1 MTQRSRL
8 DLTLLGYL
16 NRSTVI
22 SASWLVARTWVT
34 AWSRHYR
41 RDISS
46 YKGKDQCYA
55 YSDKSKP
62 NHSYNDPTPSFE
74 GSYFSPLFTFSIN
87 SRTPFSPLTLYILLS
102 SFSNS
107 FISSG
112 RTESRKLNSENG
124 DKACSTDEENFA
136 GWAVDRVT
144 HVVLESLL
152 VSIPHDKGQGVTYPF
167 LAARVWA
174 TRPTAVCGS
183 TTYESG
189 RS

>member
-1 MTQRSRL
+1 
-8 DLTLLGYL
+8 
-16 NRSTVI
+16 
-22 SASWLVARTWVT
+22 
-34 AWSRHYR
+34 
-41 RDISS
+41 
-46 YKGKDQCYA
+46 
-55 YSDKSKP
+55 
-62 NHSYNDPTPSFE
+62 
-74 GSYFSPLFTFSIN
+74 
-87 SRTPFSPLTLYILLS
+87 LS

-152 VSIPHDKGQGVTYPF
+152 VRSVFVKDEEVTYPF
-167 LAARVWA
+167 LAARAWA